1 MRKKRIRKDIIRTKI
16 KEIEE
21 SIRLVGE
28 HLPNNFKEFSGLGL
42 IKDGIYKKIEFAV
55 EMFLTFVLL
64 LTLTL
69 NRNTCKKIE
78 FAVENVFDV
87 CAIINTDLELG
98 IPANDEDVVGN
109 LVKNEVLDEEMREKL
124 KSMKG
129 FRNIVMHK
137 YGKIDD
143 KLAFK
148 ILKERMH
155 DFYEF
160 VEKIETFLNQHGL

>member
-1 MRKKRIRKDIIRTKI
+1 MRKKRIREDIVRTKI

-21 SIRLVGE
+21 SIRLVEE

-42 IKDGIYKKIEFAV
+42 VKDGIY
-55 EMFLTFVLL
+55 
-64 LTLTL
+64 
-69 NRNTCKKIE
+69 KKIE

-87 CAIINTDLELG
+87 CAIINADLELG
-98 IPANDEDVVGN
+98 IPANDEDIVEN

-129 FRNIVMHK
+129 FRNIVVHR
-137 YGKIDD
+137 YGEIDD

-148 ILKERMH
+148 ILREHMQ

-160 VEKIETFLNQHGL
+160 VEKIEMFLNQHGL